1 MGLFDK
7 KYCDICGEKI
17 GLLGNRKLEDGNL
30 CKDCAKKLSPWF
42 SDRRSSTVSE
52 IKEQLAYREKN
63 RERAAQF
70 RTTRSYGED
79 WKLLLDEEHRWFTVT
94 RARDLAD
101 ANPDILDY
109 TALTGCRV
117 DIDESRTE
125 QLREDADGKEV
136 SYVPPRYEYS
146 YDFDIIISVNHPYF
160 NEMRFRLNDSSV
172 DIQPQSTV
180 QRPMMG
186 QRPMAGRMQRPMP
199 GQMQRPMAG
208 RPQPMGR
215 PMMGQTMNVAPVNF
229 DPENSMEYRKYREM
243 GDEIRAALQ
252 QVMDTYHPDRILIE
266 PSGVGKLSDV
276 IRAVQ
281 NLEMH
286 DVVLNGFTTVVDA
299 TKAKMYMRNFGEFFE
314 NQLQYARTII
324 LSRTDTPKAT
334 EEKVA
339 KGVAL
344 IREVNKDAVII
355 TTPIEKLDGAQI
367 LEAMEQGRKEDE
379 DFCPVCGGDHDHEHH
394 HDHDDEC
401 GCGHDHDHEHHH
413 DDECG
418 CVKLPERR
426 KLPSWQAITAMKQAS
441 VPRCWRKA
449 VSTRNILC

>member
-17 GLLGNRKLEDGNL
+17 GLLGNQKLEDGNL
-30 CKDCAKKLSPWF
+30 CKDCAKQLSPWF
-42 SDRRSSTVSE
+42 SDRRRSTVE
-52 IKEQLAYREKN
+52 DIIKRQLAYREEN
-63 RERAAQF
+63 RGRASQF

-79 WKLLLDEEHRWFTVT
+79 CKVLLDEEHRWFTVT

-125 QLREDADGKEV
+125 QMREDADGKEV

-160 NEMRFRLNDSSV
+160 DEMRFRLNDSSV

-186 QRPMAGRMQRPMP
+186 QRPMAGQMQRPMPGQMQRPMP

-243 GDEIRAALQ
+243 GDEVRAALQ
-252 QVMDTYHPDRILIE
+252 QVMETARGGAAAQPTAQEE
-266 PSGVGKLSDV
+266 PAPASAAAAAGPW
-276 IRAVQ
+276 A
-281 NLEMH
+281 
-286 DVVLNGFTTVVDA
+286 
-299 TKAKMYMRNFGEFFE
+299 
-314 NQLQYARTII
+314 
-324 LSRTDTPKAT
+324 
-334 EEKVA
+334 
-339 KGVAL
+339 
-344 IREVNKDAVII
+344 
-355 TTPIEKLDGAQI
+355 
-367 LEAMEQGRKEDE
+367 
-379 DFCPVCGGDHDHEHH
+379 CPACGGQNSGKFCEY
-394 HDHDDEC
+394 C
-401 GCGHDHDHEHHH
+401 G
-413 DDECG
+413 
-418 CVKLPERR
+418 
-426 KLPSWQAITAMKQAS
+426 T
-441 VPRCWRKA
+441 PRPQ
-449 VSTRNILC
+449 

>member
-42 SDRRSSTVSE
+42 SDRRNSTVSE

-125 QLREDADGKEV
+125 QMREDADGKEV

-160 NEMRFRLNDSSV
+160 DEMRFRLNDSSV
-172 DIQPQSTV
+172 YIEPQSTV

-186 QRPMAGRMQRPMP
+186 QMQGVGQRPMAGQMQRPMP
-199 GQMQRPMAG
+199 GQMQRPMSGQMQRPMPGQMQRPGAG

-215 PMMGQTMNVAPVNF
+215 TMMGQTMNVAPVNF

-252 QVMDTYHPDRILIE
+252 QVMETARGGAAAQPTAQE
-266 PSGVGKLSDV
+266 E
-276 IRAVQ
+276 AVPASAAAAA
-281 NLEMH
+281 
-286 DVVLNGFTTVVDA
+286 GPWA
-299 TKAKMYMRNFGEFFE
+299 
-314 NQLQYARTII
+314 
-324 LSRTDTPKAT
+324 
-334 EEKVA
+334 
-339 KGVAL
+339 
-344 IREVNKDAVII
+344 
-355 TTPIEKLDGAQI
+355 
-367 LEAMEQGRKEDE
+367 
-379 DFCPVCGGDHDHEHH
+379 CPACGGQNSGKFCEY
-394 HDHDDEC
+394 C
-401 GCGHDHDHEHHH
+401 
-413 DDECG
+413 
-418 CVKLPERR
+418 
-426 KLPSWQAITAMKQAS
+426 ST
-441 VPRCWRKA
+441 PRPQ
-449 VSTRNILC
+449 

>member
-1 MGLFDK
+1 MAVLLDYQHVEVSFNGDPVVHDVSFQLHSGEILGLVGESGSGKSTLLKAAMGLLGSSGMVTRGDIWFEGKSLPDVPPK
-7 KYCDICGEKI
+7 EMRMICGEKI

-42 SDRRSSTVSE
+42 SDRRNSTVSE

-125 QLREDADGKEV
+125 QMREDADGKEV

-160 NEMRFRLNDSSV
+160 DEMRFRLNDSSV
-172 DIQPQSTV
+172 YIEPQSTV
-180 QRPMMG
+180 QHPMMG
-186 QRPMAGRMQRPMP
+186 QRPMAGQMQRPMP

-229 DPENSMEYRKYREM
+229 GPENSMEYRKYREM

-252 QVMDTYHPDRILIE
+252 QVMETARGGAAAQPTAQE
-266 PSGVGKLSDV
+266 E
-276 IRAVQ
+276 AVPASAAAAA
-281 NLEMH
+281 
-286 DVVLNGFTTVVDA
+286 GPWA
-299 TKAKMYMRNFGEFFE
+299 
-314 NQLQYARTII
+314 
-324 LSRTDTPKAT
+324 
-334 EEKVA
+334 
-339 KGVAL
+339 
-344 IREVNKDAVII
+344 
-355 TTPIEKLDGAQI
+355 
-367 LEAMEQGRKEDE
+367 
-379 DFCPVCGGDHDHEHH
+379 CPACGGQNSGKFCEY
-394 HDHDDEC
+394 C
-401 GCGHDHDHEHHH
+401 G
-413 DDECG
+413 
-418 CVKLPERR
+418 
-426 KLPSWQAITAMKQAS
+426 T
-441 VPRCWRKA
+441 PRPQ
-449 VSTRNILC
+449 

>member
-42 SDRRSSTVSE
+42 SERRNSTVSE

-63 RERAAQF
+63 RERASQF

-125 QLREDADGKEV
+125 QMREDADGKEV

-160 NEMRFRLNDSSV
+160 DEMRFRLNDSSV
-172 DIQPQSTV
+172 YIEPQST
-180 QRPMMG
+180 G
-186 QRPMAGRMQRPMP
+186 Q
-199 GQMQRPMAG
+199 
-208 RPQPMGR
+208 R
-215 PMMGQTMNVAPVNF
+215 PMMGQTMNVAPANF

-252 QVMDTYHPDRILIE
+252 QVMET
-266 PSGVGKLSDV
+266 
-276 IRAVQ
+276 
-281 NLEMH
+281 
-286 DVVLNGFTTVVDA
+286 
-299 TKAKMYMRNFGEFFE
+299 
-314 NQLQYARTII
+314 ARGGAAAQPT
-324 LSRTDTPKAT
+324 AQ
-334 EEKVA
+334 EETA
-339 KGVAL
+339 PASAAAAAGPWA
-344 IREVNKDAVII
+344 
-355 TTPIEKLDGAQI
+355 
-367 LEAMEQGRKEDE
+367 
-379 DFCPVCGGDHDHEHH
+379 CPACGGQNSGKFCEY
-394 HDHDDEC
+394 C
-401 GCGHDHDHEHHH
+401 
-413 DDECG
+413 
-418 CVKLPERR
+418 
-426 KLPSWQAITAMKQAS
+426 ST
-441 VPRCWRKA
+441 PRPQ
-449 VSTRNILC
+449 

>member
-125 QLREDADGKEV
+125 QMREDADGKEV

-160 NEMRFRLNDSSV
+160 DEMRFRLNDSFV
-172 DIQPQSTV
+172 YIEPQS
-180 QRPMMG
+180 
-186 QRPMAGRMQRPMP
+186 
-199 GQMQRPMAG
+199 
-208 RPQPMGR
+208 
-215 PMMGQTMNVAPVNF
+215 
-229 DPENSMEYRKYREM
+229 S
-243 GDEIRAALQ
+243 AA
-252 QVMDTYHPDRILIE
+252 
-266 PSGVGKLSDV
+266 SD
-276 IRAVQ
+276 
-281 NLEMH
+281 
-286 DVVLNGFTTVVDA
+286 
-299 TKAKMYMRNFGEFFE
+299 
-314 NQLQYARTII
+314 
-324 LSRTDTPKAT
+324 
-334 EEKVA
+334 
-339 KGVAL
+339 
-344 IREVNKDAVII
+344 
-355 TTPIEKLDGAQI
+355 DGA
-367 LEAMEQGRKEDE
+367 APD
-379 DFCPVCGGDHDHEHH
+379 GGPDAAAHGGASAAHGPD
-394 HDHDDEC
+394 DDGADDEC
-401 GCGHDHDHEHHH
+401 CTRQLRPGEQHGI
-413 DDECG
+413 
-418 CVKLPERR
+418 P
-426 KLPSWQAITAMKQAS
+426 Q
-441 VPRCWRKA
+441 VPRNGRRDPRGAAAGDGDCPRRRCGAARHAGGARARPGGSGGRSVGLPRLRRTEQRK
-449 VSTRNILC
+449 IL

>member
-1 MGLFDK
+1 MAVLLDYQHVEVSFNGEPVVHDVSFQLHPGEILGLVGESGSGKSTLIKAAMGLLGSSGMVTRGDIWFEGKSLPDVPPK
-7 KYCDICGEKI
+7 ELRRICGEKI

-42 SDRRSSTVSE
+42 SERRNSTVSE

-70 RTTRSYGED
+70 RTARSYGED

-101 ANPDILDY
+101 ANLDILDY

-125 QLREDADGKEV
+125 QMREDADGKEI

-146 YDFDIIISVNHPYF
+146 YDFDIIISVSHPYF
-160 NEMRFRLNDSSV
+160 DEMRFRLNDSSV
-172 DIQPQSTV
+172 YIEPQSTV

-186 QRPMAGRMQRPMP
+186 QRPMAGQMQRPMAGQMQRPMP

-243 GDEIRAALQ
+243 GDEIRAALL
-252 QVMDTYHPDRILIE
+252 QVMETAR
-266 PSGVGKLSDV
+266 GGG
-276 IRAVQ
+276 AVQ
-281 NLEMH
+281 TAPM
-286 DVVLNGFTTVVDA
+286 
-299 TKAKMYMRNFGEFFE
+299 
-314 NQLQYARTII
+314 QQ
-324 LSRTDTPKAT
+324 
-334 EEKVA
+334 
-339 KGVAL
+339 
-344 IREVNKDAVII
+344 
-355 TTPIEKLDGAQI
+355 
-367 LEAMEQGRKEDE
+367 EAPMQQQETFAPAPAAAGPWT
-379 DFCPVCGGDHDHEHH
+379 CPACGGQNDGKFCEY
-394 HDHDDEC
+394 C
-401 GCGHDHDHEHHH
+401 G
-413 DDECG
+413 
-418 CVKLPERR
+418 
-426 KLPSWQAITAMKQAS
+426 A
-441 VPRCWRKA
+441 PRA
-449 VSTRNILC
+449 

>member
-42 SDRRSSTVSE
+42 SERRNSTVSE

-63 RERAAQF
+63 RERASQF

-125 QLREDADGKEV
+125 QMREDADGKEV

-160 NEMRFRLNDSSV
+160 DEIRFRLNDSSV
-172 DIQPQSTV
+172 YIEPQSTV

-186 QRPMAGRMQRPMP
+186 QRPMAGQMQRPMP
-199 GQMQRPMAG
+199 GQMQRPC
-208 RPQPMGR
+208 
-215 PMMGQTMNVAPVNF
+215 
-229 DPENSMEYRKYREM
+229 
-243 GDEIRAALQ
+243 RARCS
-252 QVMDTYHPDRILIE
+252 VPWRGVRTHGPD
-266 PSGVGKLSDV
+266 D
-276 IRAVQ
+276 
-281 NLEMH
+281 
-286 DVVLNGFTTVVDA
+286 
-299 TKAKMYMRNFGEFFE
+299 
-314 NQLQYARTII
+314 
-324 LSRTDTPKAT
+324 
-334 EEKVA
+334 
-339 KGVAL
+339 
-344 IREVNKDAVII
+344 
-355 TTPIEKLDGAQI
+355 DGA
-367 LEAMEQGRKEDE
+367 
-379 DFCPVCGGDHDHEHH
+379 
-394 HDHDDEC
+394 DDEC
-401 GCGHDHDHEHHH
+401 RGRQLRPGEQH
-413 DDECG
+413 G
-418 CVKLPERR
+418 IP
-426 KLPSWQAITAMKQAS
+426 Q
-441 VPRCWRKA
+441 VPRNGRRDPRGAAAGDGDCPRRRCGAARRAGGARARPGGSGGRSVGLPRLRRTEQRK
-449 VSTRNILC
+449 IL

>member
-42 SDRRSSTVSE
+42 SERRNSTVSE

-63 RERAAQF
+63 QERASQF

-125 QLREDADGKEV
+125 QMREDADGKEV

-160 NEMRFRLNDSSV
+160 DEMRFRLNDSSV
-172 DIQPQSTV
+172 YIEPQSTV

-186 QRPMAGRMQRPMP
+186 QRRW
-199 GQMQRPMAG
+199 
-208 RPQPMGR
+208 
-215 PMMGQTMNVAPVNF
+215 
-229 DPENSMEYRKYREM
+229 
-243 GDEIRAALQ
+243 RARCSVPCRARCS
-252 QVMDTYHPDRILIE
+252 VPWRGVRSHGPPD
-266 PSGVGKLSDV
+266 
-276 IRAVQ
+276 
-281 NLEMH
+281 
-286 DVVLNGFTTVVDA
+286 
-299 TKAKMYMRNFGEFFE
+299 
-314 NQLQYARTII
+314 
-324 LSRTDTPKAT
+324 
-334 EEKVA
+334 
-339 KGVAL
+339 
-344 IREVNKDAVII
+344 
-355 TTPIEKLDGAQI
+355 DGA
-367 LEAMEQGRKEDE
+367 
-379 DFCPVCGGDHDHEHH
+379 
-394 HDHDDEC
+394 DDEC
-401 GCGHDHDHEHHH
+401 RTRQLRPGEQHGI
-413 DDECG
+413 
-418 CVKLPERR
+418 P
-426 KLPSWQAITAMKQAS
+426 Q
-441 VPRCWRKA
+441 VPRNGRRDSARRCSR
-449 VSTRNILC
+449 

>member
-42 SDRRSSTVSE
+42 SERRNSTVSE

-70 RTTRSYGED
+70 RTARSYGED

-125 QLREDADGKEV
+125 QMREDADGKEV

-160 NEMRFRLNDSSV
+160 DEMRFRLNDSSV

-186 QRPMAGRMQRPMP
+186 QRPMAGQMQRPMAGQMQRPMP

-215 PMMGQTMNVAPVNF
+215 TMMGQTMNVAPVNF

-252 QVMDTYHPDRILIE
+252 QVMETARGGAAAQPTAQEE
-266 PSGVGKLSDV
+266 PAPASAAAAAGPW
-276 IRAVQ
+276 A
-281 NLEMH
+281 
-286 DVVLNGFTTVVDA
+286 
-299 TKAKMYMRNFGEFFE
+299 
-314 NQLQYARTII
+314 
-324 LSRTDTPKAT
+324 
-334 EEKVA
+334 
-339 KGVAL
+339 
-344 IREVNKDAVII
+344 
-355 TTPIEKLDGAQI
+355 
-367 LEAMEQGRKEDE
+367 
-379 DFCPVCGGDHDHEHH
+379 CPACGGQNSGKFCEY
-394 HDHDDEC
+394 C
-401 GCGHDHDHEHHH
+401 G
-413 DDECG
+413 
-418 CVKLPERR
+418 
-426 KLPSWQAITAMKQAS
+426 T
-441 VPRCWRKA
+441 PRPQ
-449 VSTRNILC
+449 

>member
-17 GLLGNRKLEDGNL
+17 GQLEDGNL

-125 QLREDADGKEV
+125 QMREDADGKEV

-160 NEMRFRLNDSSV
+160 DEMRFRLNDSSV
-172 DIQPQSTV
+172 DIEPQSTV

-186 QRPMAGRMQRPMP
+186 QRPMAGQMQRPMP

-215 PMMGQTMNVAPVNF
+215 TMMGQTMNVAPVNF

-252 QVMDTYHPDRILIE
+252 QVMETARGGAAAQPTAQEEEEAVPASAAADAKETARILTAL
-266 PSGVGKLSDV
+266 GVDIVKLHSLYIARNTRLCDWYENGKITVCSKEEYFERV
-276 IRAVQ
+276 ITFLEQIPETVAV
-281 NLEMH
+281 ERM
-286 DVVLNGFTTVVDA
+286 F
-299 TKAKMYMRNFGEFFE
+299 
-314 NQLQYARTII
+314 
-324 LSRTDTPKAT
+324 SRIP
-334 EEKVA
+334 E
-339 KGVAL
+339 
-344 IREVNKDAVII
+344 KDAVFCNWGCSWWRLRD
-355 TTPIEKLDGAQI
+355 ELLQK
-367 LEAMEQGRKEDE
+367 MEEEGRYQGRCCDYLN
-379 DFCPVCGGDHDHEHH
+379 G
-394 HDHDDEC
+394 
-401 GCGHDHDHEHHH
+401 
-413 DDECG
+413 
-418 CVKLPERR
+418 
-426 KLPSWQAITAMKQAS
+426 AA
-441 VPRCWRKA
+441 
-449 VSTRNILC
+449 LCLLKSE